1 MGKDA
6 AAAWN
11 LLPKTLWASCNN
23 SSDGRFPC
31 EAALANF
38 KPKTSESLELGPR
51 FVVVGEPS
59 ALLPLPPISGPIA
72 RDEKRGAKTS
82 SKKGT
87 ASETGLLLKL
97 NNAFAARGVSGKRD
111 EINTCNRAPHEC
123 PIPTT
128 GNAPY
133 CLARVGATASNFVRI
148 SSQVA
153 RWSKDRLKGVA
164 TTKNPSAASFSNK

>member
-1 MGKDA
+1 MGKAA

-11 LLPKTLWASCNN
+11 PLPKTLWASCNN

-38 KPKTSESLELGPR
+38 KPKISESLELAPR
-51 FVVVGEPS
+51 FVAVVEPF
-59 ALLPLPPISGPIA
+59 PPISGPTA

-97 NNAFAARGVSGKRD
+97 NKALAALGVSGKRD
-111 EINTCNRAPHEC
+111 EIKTCNRAPQEC

-133 CLARVGATASNFVRI
+133 CLARVGATASNFVRT

-153 RWSKDRLKGVA
+153 RWSKDKLKGVA
-164 TTKNPSAASFSNK
+164 TTKNPSAASFSNKYR